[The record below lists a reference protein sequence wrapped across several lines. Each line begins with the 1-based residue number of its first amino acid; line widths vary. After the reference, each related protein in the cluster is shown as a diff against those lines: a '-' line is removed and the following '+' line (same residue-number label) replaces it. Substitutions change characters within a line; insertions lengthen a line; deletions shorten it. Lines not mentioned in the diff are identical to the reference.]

1 MTYRATQVNDSD
13 SARRARSVSKP
24 HQAREARGVNYNVT
38 GVVPALLERRQYRAP
53 TFLQFR
59 VYFWRAHEAA
69 LPICCQQPSSSS
81 RLTTVWAHNQQGID
95 VRVKHSPAGRQRF
108 ARIISLIGHVL
119 EAAGAMP
126 G

>member
-53 TFLQFR
+53 EFYLFKCGI
-59 VYFWRAHEAA
+59 YIYEASIV
-69 LPICCQQPSSSS
+69 PKTCPM
-81 RLTTVWAHNQQGID
+81 G
-95 VRVKHSPAGRQRF
+95 
-108 ARIISLIGHVL
+108 
-119 EAAGAMP
+119 
-126 G
+126 